1 MHEEMIKVVYIV
13 PTLWLSHFLGSRILL
28 FHQEWVHARHDYLSD
43 EYTLVHVCAGN
54 QAHMGRH
61 ALICEDAKRNRQV
74 APWQTALHGVFS
86 KTYLCG
92 DTPCSEIVDSFTN
105 SMYKLLFCALLL
117 VASPMIVYV
126 ALKESR
132 ATNLLPDRLVLTN
145 YKSKMHS
152 S

>member
-1 MHEEMIKVVYIV
+1 MTLQKVVYIV
-13 PTLWLSHFLGSRILL
+13 TTLWLILFVGSRILL

-74 APWQTALHGVFS
+74 APWQTALRRVFTN
-86 KTYLCG
+86 TYLCG
-92 DTPCSEIVDSFTN
+92 DTPCADIVDAFTN

-117 VASPMIVYV
+117 VASPMILYLV
-126 ALKESR
+126 ATRRDGGHL
-132 ATNLLPDRLVLTN
+132 LLPDRLTN
-145 YKSKMHS
+145 YKSKIS
-152 S
+152 